1 MSVIK
6 KRVYLALLK
15 EMSRKTKVDFRKN
28 YNHPGL
34 VKHGLYSHWV
44 YGGISETGMEK
55 MIDRCASMD
64 FVDGVNYFCNYSLD
78 KFDKV
83 LRAVD
88 RGEEL
93 SCNLINP
100 DKSVG
105 LGTNYSGGG
114 IDPWGYIGFIIRPR
128 VVTAGYD
135 TNIGVDLVDVGG
147 GRMRKR
153 ERDLGVYGGDREG
166 DVSKSVGR
174 VKSSFPL
181 EDEDAYLK
189 VANPKNF
196 VYGQSEFIVVPE
208 EIVGVMFLDGEWSF
222 EDVVYEAFNESDLR
236 ELGMTYEDL
245 LEEKKKHEKYYLRDF
260 CRSEGIRFYETEG
273 VKLFDVPRT
282 GLDL

>member
-1 MSVIK
+1 
-6 KRVYLALLK
+6 
-15 EMSRKTKVDFRKN
+15 
-28 YNHPGL
+28 
-34 VKHGLYSHWV
+34 
-44 YGGISETGMEK
+44 MEK

-83 LRAVD
+83 LRAID

-100 DKSVG
+100 DKGVG

-153 ERDLGVYGGDREG
+153 ERDLGVYGGDREK

-189 VANPKNF
+189 VANPKKF
-196 VYGQSEFIVVPE
+196 IYGQSEFIVVPE
-208 EIVGVMFLDGEWSF
+208 EIVGVMFLGGEWFF
-222 EDVVYEAFNESDLR
+222 EDVVYEAFSKSDLE

-245 LEEKKKHEKYYLRDF
+245 LEEKKKHEKNYLRDF

-273 VKLFDVPRT
+273 MKLFDVPRT
-282 GLDL
+282 SLDL